1 MINYICQFQCCP
13 YLYAIII
20 PQIFQHYWLVL
31 FLLQISDIVVGQEDL
46 SAKEALLRWAQ
57 KTTHKYPGVNVQDFT
72 QSWRDGLAFN
82 AIIHRNRWICFFV
95 KAKCCD
101 EGVLLSASR
110 RLPQKL
116 LSRKWP
122 IQRPPN
128 LSHYLPLLLNVTITP
143 KLGRVT
149 ISNLSLRPPGNLVRC
164 CSFFGAPGFK
174 LAALA
179 MCCRLVLIPYFG
191 VGAAFDAK
199 IWYWGYFWC
208 HILVLLALL
217 MPYFGV
223 TGSLDPIFCPLIA
236 NCQT

>member
-1 MINYICQFQCCP
+1 MPKYSNNTDWFFFFCRSRT
-13 YLYAIII
+13 L
-20 PQIFQHYWLVL
+20 
-31 FLLQISDIVVGQEDL
+31 L
-46 SAKEALLRWAQ
+46 SARRTCLR
-57 KTTHKYPGVNVQDFT
+57 
-72 QSWRDGLAFN
+72 R
-82 AIIHRNRWICFFV
+82 RR
-95 KAKCCD
+95 CCAGPRRRPTSTP
-101 EGVLLSASR
+101 ESTCRTSPSHGGMGSPSMPSSTETGESVFCKSKMLRRGSLLSASR

-128 LSHYLPLLLNVTITP
+128 LSHYLPLLLLNVTITP

-164 CSFFGAPGFK
+164 CSFLDAPGFK

-199 IWYWGYFWC
+199 FWCWGYFWC